1 MNNKAKKI
9 QLKIE
14 HAFLSVMQRVRYSY
28 FIKQYPRYLQKMGVN
43 FSGDI
48 NKTGFVAPSVSF
60 DSKDYAKYITLG
72 ERTTI
77 SGGGVIISA

>member
-1 MNNKAKKI
+1 MNKAKKI
-9 QLKIE
+9 ELKME

-28 FIKQYPRYLQKMGVN
+28 FAKHYPRYLQKMGVN

-48 NKTGFVAPSVSF
+48 NKTGFVAPSASF

-72 ERTTI
+72 ENDNLRRSI
-77 SGGGVIISA
+77 AFGA